1 MAYEI
6 PINTSSLDVVIA
18 KFKEAAAVVDNLNS
32 SITSGERAMRGMA
45 RAGDSMPGGGAG
57 GGGFGGRGRG
67 PSNRVYDI
75 ARGAEQR
82 YDIASRR
89 LETAR
94 ATGNSTLI
102 ADAQANLIR
111 QERARARQRELIEGS
126 ATHGNAVWDAFM
138 SSRIGPGGKLYP
150 LVNRLRAA
158 GFGSQEQL
166 QAHFAGQGMTP
177 QAAAAAASAAAG
189 SRVSN
194 TAGALQN
201 LGMSAATAGR
211 IAPGI
216 ASAAST
222 VASLA
227 SAAMPLLIPGAVALA
242 GAVVIGAGANAA
254 AASYRTGGD
263 LYYRSGSST
272 AAVGQLRGI
281 GAFLGKDAGA
291 ASDALAGSL
300 HNGSYGAAVLASRG
314 IVDMGSMTKD
324 RGENYLRAIDELVK
338 MPESQAIRVA
348 RDTGMQDEL
357 WMRDLSP
364 ESRKR
369 VMDSYRESGTD
380 AERQSEAEY
389 RGSKERLGASWDRMV
404 RAVGKPIID
413 TFNAAVDGLSD
424 PFSPSD
430 PALKPKNKKTGTGA
444 SAKDDNTAA
453 VEELT
458 RTLKDGR
465 EQVGGGAR
473 SMGSVPA
480 GWKLTT
486 MDTALK
492 GEAMAL
498 GAFGV

>member
-6 PINTSSLDVVIA
+6 PINTGPLDAIIG
-18 KFKEAAAVVDNLNS
+18 KFNDAAAAVERMNASVS
-32 SITSGERAMRGMA
+32 KGERAMRGLDQA
-45 RAGDSMPGGGAG
+45 S
-57 GGGFGGRGRG
+57 GGGFGSRGRG
-67 PSNRVYDI
+67 PNNRVYDI

-211 IAPGI
+211 LAPGI

-272 AAVGQLRGI
+272 TGVGQLRGI

-291 ASDALAGSL
+291 ASDALAGAL

-324 RGENYLRAIDELVK
+324 RGKNYLRAIDELVK

-364 ESRKR
+364 DVRSKL
-369 VMDSYRESGTD
+369 MDSYADSGSPGERRAAADFKGRGEINGAQWDKLTRQVMDPLVKFGSWVLGGFGEDD
-380 AERQSEAEY
+380 AWEQAKAI
-389 RGSKERLGASWDRMV
+389 GNKG
-404 RAVGKPIID
+404 
-413 TFNAAVDGLSD
+413 
-424 PFSPSD
+424 
-430 PALKPKNKKTGTGA
+430 KKTVS

-458 RTLKDGR
+458 RTLKSGR
-465 EQVGGGAR
+465 EQIGGGSR

-480 GWKLTT
+480 GWRLTT

-492 GEAMAL
+492 GQAMAL